1 MEVATPEIVRHP
13 PSEERHPSMTTTP
26 PEQTPSEPGI
36 VFTDNPLII
45 DSRTLPFVS
54 WSRPDNG
61 NALRIFFYVA
71 SPDCTG
77 VHATVRE
84 TSDSVFVN
92 LRSGTLP
99 GAVGKICTRVVVP
112 GILDVRLRDPLGDRQ
127 VLSVS

>member
-1 MEVATPEIVRHP
+1 
-13 PSEERHPSMTTTP
+13 MTTT
-26 PEQTPSEPGI
+26 PEQTPSEPGM

-45 DSRTLPFVS
+45 DSRTLPFET
-54 WSRPDNG
+54 WSRLDNG
-61 NALRIFFYVA
+61 NALRLYFNVA

-99 GAVGKICTRVVVP
+99 DAVGKICTRVVVP
-112 GILDVRLRDPLGDRQ
+112 GILDVPLREPLGGRH
-127 VLSVS
+127 VLSAS